1 MSINVDWMKD
11 PALINIPIQK
21 LQFLQSMLFESQKHS
36 GKEMLPFFMSLAMK
50 AKKQNITYS
59 QEEIDTIVP
68 VLKKFASEDEIVK
81 MNQIIK
87 MFQNRKSKFSY
98 NEKNSGA

>member
-1 MSINVDWMKD
+1 MSINTDWMQD
-11 PALINIPIQK
+11 STLINIPIQK

-59 QEEIDTIVP
+59 EDEINTIIP
-68 VLKKFASEDEIVK
+68 VLKKFASEEEIVK
-81 MNQIIK
+81 MNQVIK
-87 MFQNRKSKFSY
+87 MFYNRTK
-98 NEKNSGA
+98 

>member
-1 MSINVDWMKD
+1 MSINTEWMQD

-21 LQFLQSMLFESQKHS
+21 LQFLQTMLFESQKYS

-50 AKKQNITYS
+50 AKKQNISYS
-59 QEEIDTIVP
+59 EDEINTIIP
-68 VLKKFASEDEIVK
+68 VLKKFASEDEVGK

-87 MFQNRKSKFSY
+87 MFQNRK
-98 NEKNSGA
+98 

>member
-1 MSINVDWMKD
+1 MEVFMSINTDWMQD
-11 PALINIPIQK
+11 PALIDIPIQK

-59 QEEIDTIVP
+59 QDEIDTIIP
-68 VLKKFASEDEIVK
+68 VLKKFASEEEIEK
-81 MNQIIK
+81 MNQVIK
-87 MFQNRKSKFSY
+87 MFYSRRK
-98 NEKNSGA
+98 